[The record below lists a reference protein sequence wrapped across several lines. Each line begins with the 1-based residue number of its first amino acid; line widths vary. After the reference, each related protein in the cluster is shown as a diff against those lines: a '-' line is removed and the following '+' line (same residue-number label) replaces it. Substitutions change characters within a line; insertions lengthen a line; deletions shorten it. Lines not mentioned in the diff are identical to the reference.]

1 MRNFSRIILPLILAL
16 GLANGKEANGV
27 FVGLELGFSENQ
39 LELKAKVSRYEGY
52 NTKSALTAL
61 AVGGKVGYKHFF
73 LDWVGVRGYVSV
85 GGALTSSKNTSN
97 GTSSTTTFS
106 DVIYAVNADALFNF
120 YSSDSLNAGAFVGI
134 GLGGQNFSTNAVRAN
149 TDEIS
154 DFYGDVKIGLRVN
167 TATNHEVEFI
177 AKIPYYKA
185 TKTFDSVVEAKAKQ
199 NYQILLGYNYAF

>member
-39 LELKAKVSRYEGY
+39 LELKAKVSGYERY
-52 NTKSALTAL
+52 NTKSTLTAL

-85 GGALTSSKNTSN
+85 GGALTSSKNTN
-97 GTSSTTTFS
+97 KGTSSTTTFS

-134 GLGGQNFSTNAVRAN
+134 GLGGQNFSTNAF
-149 TDEIS
+149 TTTYEIS